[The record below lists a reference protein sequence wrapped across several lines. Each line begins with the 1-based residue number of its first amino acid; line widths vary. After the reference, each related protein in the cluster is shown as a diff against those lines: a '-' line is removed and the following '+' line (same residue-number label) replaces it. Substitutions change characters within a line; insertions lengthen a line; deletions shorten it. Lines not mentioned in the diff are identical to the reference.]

1 MSNPQTRPSYFSLS
15 LQKTVYKEVTNKLK
29 GKELEL
35 LVAIFPNN
43 NDSLYGVYSFS
54 FSKA

>member
-35 LVAIFPNN
+35 LVVILPDNN
-43 NDSLYGVYSFS
+43 GSLYGAYSFS
-54 FSKA
+54 FRKA